1 MFEQILNDIKAYNRI
16 IIHRHYNPDGDALGS
31 QTGLKFLI
39 RENFPEKE
47 VYAVGDSSDRYDFI
61 EGSDPDEIP
70 DEYYEGAL
78 AVVLDCGAPHLVSDD
93 RYTNAA
99 KTARIDHHLFVE
111 KFCDDE
117 VIDSSFESACG
128 LVTMLAKESGLKLNL
143 TAAEALYTGM
153 VTDSGRFRYDATTSR
168 TFEMASFLMTQ
179 PVNLTDI
186 YCNLYAESLSSV
198 KIRAEFVLKM
208 KLSRNGVGYIY
219 NTAEEV
225 KALGMST
232 FSVSRGMVNVMADIK
247 GVDIWVNF
255 TEAPEGVLCELRSSR
270 YNINPIAVKYGGG
283 GHAKASGAT
292 VPDRATAME
301 MLDDL
306 DEMMKE

>member
-31 QTGLKFLI
+31 QTGLKYLI
-39 RENFPEKE
+39 KENFPEKE
-47 VYAVGDSSDRYDFI
+47 VYSVGDTSDRYDFI
-61 EGSDPDEIP
+61 VGSDPDEIP

-78 AVVLDCGAPHLVSDD
+78 AVVLDCGGAHLVSDD
-93 RYTNAA
+93 RYTKAA
-99 KTARIDHHLFVE
+99 RTVRIDHHLFAE

-128 LVTMLAKESGLKLNL
+128 LVTMFAKESGFKLNP

-179 PVNLTDI
+179 PVDLTEI
-186 YCNLYAESLSSV
+186 YSNLYAESLSSV

-232 FSVSRGMVNVMADIK
+232 FSVSRGMVNVMADIR

-292 VPDRATAME
+292 VPDRETAME
-301 MLDDL
+301 MLEDL